1 MKNLV
6 EYIDESLLDDEED
19 LVNDQWAEQT
29 MWLWDNIKKAD
40 KELGWATNPK
50 EFKLV
55 KSGNILEIVPVDPK
69 YLDTMPIWLPDGK
82 WPKGISVGESV
93 QGVYIMTAK
102 TKIDLSELN
111 CRKINDI
118 SIDSKVAKSID
129 MSKCKIDIVKNF
141 SVYCKNLESIDL
153 SGIDSTHW
161 LFLADCRKLKIDGL
175 KLPHLSK
182 YTKLPRELNDE
193 FKKQLVKGTAIDP
206 NSISFG

>member
-1 MKNLV
+1 
-6 EYIDESLLDDEED
+6 
-19 LVNDQWAEQT
+19 
-29 MWLWDNIKKAD
+29 
-40 KELGWATNPK
+40 
-50 EFKLV
+50 
-55 KSGNILEIVPVDPK
+55 
-69 YLDTMPIWLPDGK
+69 
-82 WPKGISVGESV
+82 
-93 QGVYIMTAK
+93 MTAK

-118 SIDSKVAKSID
+118 LINSKVAKSID
-129 MSKCKIDIVKNF
+129 MSKCKIDIVENF

-161 LFLADCRKLKIDGL
+161 LFLATCRKLKIDGL